1 MKKER
6 NIMLIGTYLSQS
18 GIELEFKIEEPYPA
32 WDEKNIINEDY
43 IVFFTNGG
51 HSASLAK
58 LDLKT
63 MWDGLNGKLFF
74 ISKEE
79 LDDLRDKV
87 IGKTGKWSI
96 KDMNENTIELPGQWL
111 LARNTQETNS

>member
-1 MKKER
+1 MVRE
-6 NIMLIGTYLSQS
+6 IIFTGTYLSRS
-18 GIELEFKIEEPYPA
+18 GVELEFKIEDGYKEN
-32 WDEKNIINEDY
+32 DDQKIENEDY
-43 IVFFTNGG
+43 IVFFTNNG
-51 HSASLAK
+51 HSAGLAN

-63 MWDGLNGKLFF
+63 FWTLNGKLFF

-96 KDMNENTIELPGQWL
+96 KDTNNNIVELPGQWCPSKE
-111 LARNTQETNS
+111 AVENTPSG